1 MIEVRKLTS
10 TKKIKDIMLSK
21 KFRGGYYCFNLD
33 LISEVKDGLYKFRNL
48 LCGVREVAYYIAY
61 EENEPLIIMPVERKR
76 NEAAILGV
84 YEYFDFADIF
94 YRDDVDNIQLQ
105 RAFSELLGYLKSVD
119 IHKLCWNYLPN
130 DSKSKELLLN
140 NKFVPI
146 LEVDNVIIRFDDY
159 QSHIK
164 SLSKSTRQNLRT
176 AENRL
181 KKDEKN
187 CRLISNYNGPIEH
200 HIINGCIDIYFRRQK
215 DKYGKDLLNQ
225 FMIKTINYSTLMMK
239 KNKGCLMVL
248 EIEGKVAAFMFGYIN
263 QEKNSYE
270 VPKLAVNDDYAFYSP
285 GMVLI
290 NRTLEY
296 FENKTT
302 IRALDLCRGTEDYKL
317 KMGGEI
323 YKTYNYLLNL

>member
-1 MIEVRKLTS
+1 MIEVRKETN
-10 TKKIKDIMLSK
+10 TQKIKDIVAAK
-21 KFRGGYYCFNLD
+21 KFGGGYYCFNLD

-48 LCGVREVAYYIAY
+48 LCGVKEVAFYIAQ
-61 EENEPLIIMPVERKR
+61 EKNEPLIIMPVEQKK

-84 YEYFDFADIF
+84 YEYFDFVDVF
-94 YRDDVDNIQLQ
+94 YRTDVEKIQLQ
-105 RAFSELLGYLKSVD
+105 KAFSELLGYLKNVG
-119 IHKLCWNYLPN
+119 IHKIYWNYLPN
-130 DSKSKELLLN
+130 DSESKDLLLN
-140 NKFVPI
+140 SQIF
-146 LEVDNVIIRFDDY
+146 LASEVDNTIIRFDDY

-181 KKDEKN
+181 KKDDKN
-187 CRLISNYNGPIEH
+187 FRLISNYHDPIEKDVVDQ
-200 HIINGCIDIYFRRQK
+200 CIDIYFKRQK
-215 DKYGKDLLNQ
+215 DKYGKGFLNQ
-225 FMIKTINYSTLMMK
+225 LMIKTINYSSVMMK
-239 KNKGCLMVL
+239 KNKGILMAL
-248 EIEGKVAAFMFGYIN
+248 EIDGKVAAFMFGYVN

-290 NRTLEY
+290 NRTLEF